1 MLDEAHQCA
10 GMKYLRNKPVKDL
23 SGADFLKLVQAEG
36 EGLLEVKISIDLDQ
50 VDTRRGGG
58 GGGGGVQSFFEEI
71 RQLFYRVSG
80 PPLLLLSFFITALY
94 VVCMSLLVCLALHP
108 LIHTLLYVLH
118 MCYMLQLVSSHT
130 FSSSYTFEHTMLF
143 MPGVY
148 NASFKVYVHMY
159 IAFSLSH
166 LLY

>member
-10 GMKYLRNKPVKDL
+10 GMKYLKNKPVKDL

-58 GGGGGVQSFFEEI
+58 GGGGGGVQSFFEEI

-94 VVCMSLLVCLALHP
+94 VVCMSWVVLLVCLALHP
-108 LIHTLLYVLH
+108 LIHTTVCATYVLH
-118 MCYMLQLVSSHT
+118 AAVCQFT
-130 FSSSYTFEHTMLF
+130 
-143 MPGVY
+143 
-148 NASFKVYVHMY
+148 Y
-159 IAFSLSH
+159 IFQF
-166 LLY
+166 LYSICVTVCLYF